1 MGKDLVSR
9 EALERIIKRA
19 AELQAGEHDV
29 GDGLTNSEVLALGKD
44 VGIPDR
50 YLRQAMLEEQTRIV
64 PDIATGTW
72 AWLTGPRS
80 IVAHRVVPGDPATV
94 ERALSRWM
102 TDEALLQ
109 PKRHY
114 ADRTSW
120 EPKAGAFASIQRAL
134 AGKRRYSLAQ
144 ADEITAQVIQ
154 LEPGFCLV
162 RLEADIRQQR
172 TKRISG
178 GTVLAVIGW
187 GLTGA
192 TARPRAAPDA
202 RSRRWPD
209 DRRRGNRPHVSGSQR
224 ADADRPRAGARPAG
238 ARRDSLVVQP
248 GRPAGRANVRPH
260 RRRSAQ
266 SLRESKAETTRL
278 GADDRYHA
286 SRSPGVRVDG
296 ERDRA
301 GR

>member
-1 MGKDLVSR
+1 MGKDLISQ

-29 GDGLTNSEVLALGKD
+29 GDGLTSNEVLALGKD

-50 YLRQAMLEEQTRIV
+50 YLRQAMLEEQTRIT
-64 PDIATGTW
+64 PDVATGTW

-80 IVAHRVVPGDPATV
+80 IVAHRVVPGDRATV
-94 ERALSRWM
+94 ERALTRWM
-102 TDEALLQ
+102 TEEALLQ

-144 ADEITAQVIQ
+144 AEEISGQVIQ

-178 GTVLAVIGW
+178 GSVLAVLGW

-192 TARPRAAPDA
+192 TALIAPPLA
-202 RSRRWPD
+202 LAQ
-209 DRRRGNRPHVSGSQR
+209 VLM
-224 ADADRPRAGARPAG
+224 
-238 ARRDSLVVQP
+238 LV
-248 GRPAGRANVRPH
+248 
-260 RRRSAQ
+260 
-266 SLRESKAETTRL
+266 
-278 GADDRYHA
+278 
-286 SRSPGVRVDG
+286 PGVGLTIGGALIARTYRG
-296 ERDRA
+296 ANERMQIALEQVLDRLERGDIRSSSNQGA
-301 GR
+301 LPGAQAFVRIAEEVRKALENPRPKPRS

>member
-1 MGKDLVSR
+1 MGKDLISQ

-29 GDGLTNSEVLALGKD
+29 GDGLTSNEVLALGKD

-50 YLRQAMLEEQTRIV
+50 YLRQAMLEEQTRIT
-64 PDIATGTW
+64 PDVATGTW

-80 IVAHRVVPGDPATV
+80 IVAHRVVPGDRATV
-94 ERALSRWM
+94 ERALTRWM
-102 TDEALLQ
+102 TEEALLQ

-144 ADEITAQVIQ
+144 AEEISGQVIQ

-178 GTVLAVIGW
+178 GSVLAVVGW

-192 TARPRAAPDA
+192 TALMAPPLA
-202 RSRRWPD
+202 
-209 DRRRGNRPHVSGSQR
+209 
-224 ADADRPRAGARPAG
+224 PAQVLM
-238 ARRDSLVVQP
+238 LV
-248 GRPAGRANVRPH
+248 
-260 RRRSAQ
+260 
-266 SLRESKAETTRL
+266 
-278 GADDRYHA
+278 
-286 SRSPGVRVDG
+286 PGVGLTIGGALIARTYRG
-296 ERDRA
+296 ANERMQIALEQVLDRLERGDIRSSSNQGA
-301 GR
+301 LPGAQAFVRIAEEVRKALENPRPKPRS

>member
-1 MGKDLVSR
+1 MGNDLISR

-29 GDGLTNSEVLALGKD
+29 GDGLTNNEVLALGKD

-50 YLRQAMLEEQTRIV
+50 YLRQAMLEEQTRTTPEV
-64 PDIATGTW
+64 ATGTW

-80 IVAHRVVPGDPATV
+80 IIAHRVVPGDRASV

-114 ADRTSW
+114 PDRTSW

-144 ADEITAQVIQ
+144 AEEITAQVVQ

-162 RLEADIRQQR
+162 RLEADIKRQR
-172 TKRISG
+172 ANRISG
-178 GTVLAVIGW
+178 ATVLAVVGW
-187 GLTGA
+187 AMTGA
-192 TARPRAAPDA
+192 TALIAPPLALAQALMLVPAIGLTLGGAMVA
-202 RSRRWPD
+202 RTY
-209 DRRRGNRPHVSGSQR
+209 
-224 ADADRPRAGARPAG
+224 
-238 ARRDSLVVQP
+238 
-248 GRPAGRANVRPH
+248 
-260 RRRSAQ
+260 RSANERVQ
-266 SLRESKAETTRL
+266 VALEQVLDRL
-278 GADDRYHA
+278 ERGDM
-286 SRSPGVRVDG
+286 RSPSSQDALPGVQTFTRIAEEVRKVFENPKPKPRG
-296 ERDRA
+296 
-301 GR
+301 

>member
-1 MGKDLVSR
+1 MGNDLISR

-29 GDGLTNSEVLALGKD
+29 GDGLTNNEVLALGKD

-50 YLRQAMLEEQTRIV
+50 YLRQAMLEEQTRTTPEV
-64 PDIATGTW
+64 ATGTW

-80 IVAHRVVPGDPATV
+80 IIAHRVVPGDRASV

-114 ADRTSW
+114 PDRTSW

-144 ADEITAQVIQ
+144 AEEITAQVVQ

-162 RLEADIRQQR
+162 RLEADIKRQR
-172 TKRISG
+172 ANRISG
-178 GTVLAVIGW
+178 ATVLAVVGW
-187 GLTGA
+187 AMTGA
-192 TARPRAAPDA
+192 TALIAPPLALAQALMLVPAVGLTVGGAMVA
-202 RSRRWPD
+202 RTY
-209 DRRRGNRPHVSGSQR
+209 
-224 ADADRPRAGARPAG
+224 
-238 ARRDSLVVQP
+238 
-248 GRPAGRANVRPH
+248 
-260 RRRSAQ
+260 RSANERVQ
-266 SLRESKAETTRL
+266 VALEQVLDRL
-278 GADDRYHA
+278 ERGDM
-286 SRSPGVRVDG
+286 RSPSSQDALPGVQTFTRIAEEVRKVFENPKPKPRG
-296 ERDRA
+296 
-301 GR
+301 

>member
-1 MGKDLVSR
+1 MGKGGELISR
-9 EALERIIKRA
+9 DALERIIKRA
-19 AELQAGEHDV
+19 AELQAGERDI
-29 GDGLTNSEVLALGKD
+29 GEGLTNNEVLALGKD

-50 YLRQAMLEEQTRIV
+50 YLRQAMLEEQTRITPEV
-64 PDIATGTW
+64 ATGTW

-192 TARPRAAPDA
+192 TALMAPPLA
-202 RSRRWPD
+202 LA
-209 DRRRGNRPHVSGSQR
+209 QLLM
-224 ADADRPRAGARPAG
+224 
-238 ARRDSLVVQP
+238 LV
-248 GRPAGRANVRPH
+248 
-260 RRRSAQ
+260 
-266 SLRESKAETTRL
+266 
-278 GADDRYHA
+278 
-286 SRSPGVRVDG
+286 PGVGLTIGGAAIARTYRGANERMQIALEQVLDRLERG
-296 ERDRA
+296 EIRSSSSQDALPGAQTFVRIA
-301 GR
+301 EEVRKAFENPRPKPRG